1 LAAIT
6 DLLAKE
12 TVGWIFGGAVFRL
25 ADNGGSW
32 TTVNNGLACGNIDR
46 WRSIKRAN
54 FAATA
59 GCGEDIY
66 QSTDNGDSRTLA
78 DTGLTSGEVARLGI
92 DTSGHLFAA
101 IVL

>member
-6 DLLAKE
+6 DILAKQ

-25 ADNGGSW
+25 TA
-32 TTVNNGLACGNIDR
+32 NNGLACGNIDR
-46 WRSIKRAN
+46 WRSIQRAN

-78 DTGLTSGEVARLGI
+78 DTGPDIG
-92 DTSGHLFAA
+92 
-101 IVL
+101 